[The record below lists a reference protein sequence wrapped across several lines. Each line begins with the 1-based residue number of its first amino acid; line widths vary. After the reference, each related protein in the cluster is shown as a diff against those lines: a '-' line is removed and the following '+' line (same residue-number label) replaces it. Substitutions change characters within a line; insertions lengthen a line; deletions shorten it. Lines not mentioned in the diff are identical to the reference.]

1 MLPIPTISFSKSG
14 FMRIKNK
21 ENLTSHGNIVGRKI
35 VAELLDAGLDSL
47 DPYYRVKEFLKIEN
61 RKLIVNNVGF
71 EMKDDPHSGALEFDL
86 KDFDRVFVIG
96 AAKGIQRAALAF
108 EEVLG
113 DVLTAGHVIGK
124 HGEDIICKKIGV
136 TLAGH
141 PVPDCFC
148 VEGCK
153 KIEDLLNNVTER
165 DLIFTVFGSGC
176 GSLFTYP
183 AGNITIDDVS
193 RFTHMM
199 QIEKGVPTSD
209 LNKIRTHIDK
219 FKGGRVTRLMR
230 KATIINVVTA
240 DPSKMSTPV
249 LRVPYLEMLKN
260 NTFFPT
266 VATASTYKECIDIIN
281 KWDAWDETPQSIKQH
296 LLNGNS
302 ENENMSI
309 EEYESY
315 GCRFFGLI
323 FKDATVYPAV
333 KQKATEL
340 GLKCVMYSEYMEAE
354 ASQAGFVDSNMAL
367 CCERLSE
374 PFKAPIVLM
383 SSGENVVTVGKEAG
397 VGGRNQEYCLA
408 SALRIDGSEKIVVG
422 AVDTDGTDGPGG
434 FKYKNAP
441 ECLSGA
447 IVDGFT
453 VNESKE
459 KGINLFNALKT
470 HGTSEPLWELDSGVV
485 AEKGVSALD
494 LRIIYIGE

>member
-1 MLPIPTISFSKSG
+1 
-14 FMRIKNK
+14 MRIKNK
-21 ENLTSHGNIVGRKI
+21 EILTSHGNIQGRRI

-47 DPYYRVKEFLKIEN
+47 DPYYRVKEFLHVENGKI
-61 RKLIVNNVGF
+61 IIHNVGF
-71 EMKDDPHSGALEFDL
+71 EMKDDPHSGPLEFDL

-96 AAKGIQRAALAF
+96 AAKGIQRAALAL

-124 HGEDIICKKIGV
+124 HGEDIICKKISV

-141 PVPDCFC
+141 PVPDSYC
-148 VEGCK
+148 VEGCE
-153 KIEDLLNNVTER
+153 KIEELLNDVTER

-183 AGNITIDDVS
+183 AGNITIDDIS

-209 LNKIRTHIDK
+209 LNQIRTHIDR
-219 FKGGRVTRLMR
+219 FKGGRITRLIR
-230 KATIINVVTA
+230 KAALVHIVTA

-249 LRVPYLEMLKN
+249 LRVPYFEMLKC

-266 VATASTYKECIDIIN
+266 VATASTYQDCISIIH
-281 KWDAWDETPQSIKQH
+281 KWDAWDETPDSIKAH
-296 LLNGNS
+296 LLSGTDES
-302 ENENMSI
+302 ENMTV

-323 FKDATVYPAV
+323 FKDSTVYPAV
-333 KQKATEL
+333 RKKAEEL
-340 GLKCVMYSEYMEAE
+340 NLKCLMLSEYMEAE
-354 ASQAGFVDSNMAL
+354 AREAGFVDANLAL
-367 CCERLSE
+367 CCERLGE
-374 PFKAPIVLM
+374 PFKGPIVLM
-383 SSGENVVTVGKEAG
+383 SSGENVVTVGKENG

-408 SALRIDGSEKIVVG
+408 ASMRIAGSEKIVIG

-434 FKYKNAP
+434 FKYENAP

-453 VNESKE
+453 VSEAAQ
-459 KGINLFNALKT
+459 KGINLFDGLKT
-470 HGTSEPLWELDSGVV
+470 HGTSEPLWKLNCGVA